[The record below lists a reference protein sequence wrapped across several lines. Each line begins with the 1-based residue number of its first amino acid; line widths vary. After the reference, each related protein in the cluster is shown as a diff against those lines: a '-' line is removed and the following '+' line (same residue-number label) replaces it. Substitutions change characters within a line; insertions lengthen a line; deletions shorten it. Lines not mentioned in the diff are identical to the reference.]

1 MKTNRIWP
9 RSFREINFSRLVS
22 QESFVLLFFHGCNWG
37 FFKTL
42 EKNEQRKNQTKLK
55 QPWKTDTMINDL
67 HVIDMEMKF
76 STLYV
81 NSVQLSIMPAEVK
94 LKYFYL
100 LHWTLYAK
108 FNSGVFPMKWTLL
121 LLGLIWPE

>member
-37 FFKTL
+37 FFKLWKKT
-42 EKNEQRKNQTKLK
+42 KKKPNQTKTTL
-55 QPWKTDTMINDL
+55 KTDTTIKDL

-76 STLYV
+76 STLYI

-100 LHWTLYAK
+100 LHWTLYTK
-108 FNSGVFPMKWTLL
+108 FNSSVFPM
-121 LLGLIWPE
+121 